1 MLLLAIPL
9 TVVVTLVVVL
19 ILANFV
25 SGEKKVEHNI
35 DRLYSSDDPQFIRSM
50 SLLLGPPVT
59 SGNRY
64 AVLLNGDEIFP
75 SMLAGIQ
82 SAKETITFETF
93 IYWSGE
99 IGARFAA
106 ALSEKARSGVAVH
119 ILLDWMGCKK
129 MDHRYLDELRQA
141 GAEVVQYHKPH
152 WTGLG
157 RMNNRTHRK
166 LLIIDGREGFTGGVG
181 IAEEWTGH
189 AQDEKHWRDT
199 HFRVEGPVVGHM
211 QAVFMDN

>member
-9 TVVVTLVVVL
+9 TVAVTLVVVL

-75 SMLAGIQ
+75 SMLDGIQ
-82 SAKETITFETF
+82 SAKESITFETF

-99 IGARFAA
+99 IGAQRRSV
-106 ALSEKARSGVAVH
+106 ALSARLDRGGAATKRQSQARGRCRPAELLVVGYGKEKSRHNRCRLFHATERHATQR
-119 ILLDWMGCKK
+119 LLNF
-129 MDHRYLDELRQA
+129 
-141 GAEVVQYHKPH
+141 
-152 WTGLG
+152 G
-157 RMNNRTHRK
+157 RARTH
-166 LLIIDGREGFTGGVG
+166 
-181 IAEEWTGH
+181 A
-189 AQDEKHWRDT
+189 
-199 HFRVEGPVVGHM
+199 PVRN
-211 QAVFMDN
+211 AY